1 MSVEVT
7 ETNNI
12 VVVSTQTPN
21 AANVVPGPNEVVVDV
36 RPPNEVTTGPAVGPF
51 ATYTHSQASPSASWT
66 ITHNLR
72 CKPSVTVVDSGGHVQ
87 IGDILYV
94 SDNQII
100 ITFAIAFGGY
110 AFLN

>member
-1 MSVEVT
+1 MSVDVT
-7 ETNNI
+7 ETNNT
-12 VVVSTQTPN
+12 VVVSSTGSPTANVTPN
-21 AANVVPGPNEVVVDV
+21 PNEVVVDV

-66 ITHNLR
+66 ITHNLK
-72 CKPSVTVVDSGGHVQ
+72 CKPSVTVVDSAGHVQ